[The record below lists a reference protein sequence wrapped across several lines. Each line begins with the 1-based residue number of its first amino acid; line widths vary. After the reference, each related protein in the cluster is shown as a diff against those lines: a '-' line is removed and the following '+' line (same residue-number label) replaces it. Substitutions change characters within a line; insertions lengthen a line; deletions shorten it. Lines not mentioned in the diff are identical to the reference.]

1 MPCKTG
7 YLVASVAA
15 LDFRPARRATCRA
28 QPPKV
33 REDAAVDS
41 EIAAGRIALFTPH
54 LRVALVSVALALRRG
69 RQCGLSRPTTGLSPA
84 FARHPAL
91 CSSDFPLP
99 LPGQRSLGATRSCP
113 ISVSCMFM
121 LLLTLCVPRR
131 KRQALASRLG
141 SKDSNLNLRIQS
153 AMFYH

>member
-1 MPCKTG
+1 MSKPSSVFATIYLGPCGNPMGTG
-7 YLVASVAA
+7 YLVTSVAA

-54 LRVALVSVALALRRG
+54 LRVVLVSVALALRRG

-91 CSSDFPLP
+91 CSSDFPL
-99 LPGQRSLGATRSCP
+99 CP
-113 ISVSCMFM
+113 MFPEGTAAI
-121 LLLTLCVPRR
+121 LRR
-131 KRQALASRLG
+131 KTLPNPIVAYATTPKGGVLC
-141 SKDSNLNLRIQS
+141 
-153 AMFYH
+153 